1 MQLKKKN
8 IKRKNTLKQRD
19 TKFTIMD
26 LVKIFSDEAY
36 KICKNKALANS
47 IALESLMD
55 YVRKHVKNIN
65 ILL

>member
-8 IKRKNTLKQRD
+8 IKRRNTLKQRD